1 MIQLCRTTIDQS
13 AWHAIAMGV
22 VASFIA
28 GCGGRSDLGS
38 VSGQVTVAGQP
49 ASGIE
54 VRFDPQGPGRG
65 SVGYTD
71 SDGVYELQLTS
82 TVDGAI
88 LGKHN
93 VAVFDRS
100 GKIKI
105 PSEFARMEF
114 EVRSGSNEF
123 DIDIPAQ

>member
-1 MIQLCRTTIDQS
+1 MRQLCKTPIDRF
-13 AWHAIAMGV
+13 ARHAFAMGV
-22 VASFIA
+22 VTFFIA

-38 VSGQVTVAGQP
+38 VSGQVTLAGQP

-114 EVRSGSNEF
+114 EVRSGSNEL

>member
-1 MIQLCRTTIDQS
+1 
-13 AWHAIAMGV
+13 
-22 VASFIA
+22 
-28 GCGGRSDLGS
+28 
-38 VSGQVTVAGQP
+38 VTVAGQP

-105 PSEFARMEF
+105 PGEFTRMEF
-114 EVRSGSNEF
+114 EVRSGSNEL
-123 DIDIPAQ
+123 DIDIPAR